1 MKYARE
7 IKVGILATVCLFLLF
22 FGFNFL
28 KGVNI
33 FSPTNA
39 YHGTFAH
46 LHGLEEQAAVYI
58 LGHKVG
64 QVDRLHYDFTR
75 DSAFLVDIS
84 IRKDIALPQG
94 TTMALISDGML
105 GGMAIELQLP
115 VKGLEDERMR
125 GLEDERM
132 RGLED
137 ERMRGLE
144 DEGMRGLVIEKG
156 SYLPTTY
163 VPGLIESLQGE
174 LLAHVD
180 EAVQEVDSLV
190 AALRTQVEGEH
201 IKHSLEN
208 VDRISG
214 DLTSVSAKLKYMMKT
229 QVPAIVNNADTAIAN
244 LNVIVADIKEADLKA
259 TVARVDKTVD
269 NVNGLVSDVRSQDGT
284 LGQLIYNKSL
294 YNHIDATVISAD
306 SLLTDLK
313 AHPKRYVHFSVFGKK
328 DK

>member
-7 IKVGILATVCLFLLF
+7 IKVGILAIVCLFLLF

-33 FSPTNA
+33 FSPTNG
-39 YHGTFAH
+39 YHGTFSH

-58 LGHKVG
+58 RGHKVG

-94 TTMALISDGML
+94 TKMALISDGML
-105 GGMAIELQLP
+105 GGMAIELQFP
-115 VKGLEDERMR
+115 DQSSITN
-125 GLEDERM
+125 DQSP
-132 RGLED
+132 
-137 ERMRGLE
+137 
-144 DEGMRGLVIEKG
+144 IAKG
-156 SYLPTTY
+156 SFLPTTY

-201 IKHSLEN
+201 IKRSLEN

-214 DLTSVSAKLKYMMKT
+214 DLTSVSANLKHMMKT
-229 QVPAIVNNADTAIAN
+229 QVPTIVNNADTAIAN
-244 LNVIVADIKEADLKA
+244 LNVIVADIKQADLKA
-259 TVARVDKTVD
+259 TVARVDKTVE
-269 NVNGLVSDVRSQDGT
+269 NVNGLVSDVRSQEGT
-284 LGQLIYNKSL
+284 IGQLIYNKSL

-313 AHPKRYVHFSVFGKK
+313 AHPKRYVHFSIFGKK

>member
-1 MKYARE
+1 MSELVIRDMKYARE

-39 YHGTFAH
+39 YHGRFAH

-58 LGHKVG
+58 RGHKVG

-84 IRKDIALPQG
+84 IRKDIALPVG
-94 TTMALISDGML
+94 TQMALVSDGML
-105 GGMAIELQLP
+105 GGMAIELQFPSNSVSDLTA
-115 VKGLEDERMR
+115 KRSNSDSGLTGEA
-125 GLEDERM
+125 GL
-132 RGLED
+132 
-137 ERMRGLE
+137 
-144 DEGMRGLVIEKG
+144 IEKG
-156 SYLPTTY
+156 SYLSTTY

-190 AALRTQVEGEH
+190 AALRAQVEGEH

-214 DLTSVSAKLKYMMKT
+214 DLTSVSAKLKHMMKT

-244 LNVIVADIKEADLKA
+244 LNVIVADIKDADLKA

-269 NVNGLVSDVRSQDGT
+269 NVNGLVSDVRSQEGT

-313 AHPKRYVHFSVFGKK
+313 AHPKRYVHFSVFVKK

>member
-33 FSPTNA
+33 FSPTNS
-39 YHGTFAH
+39 YHGTFCH

-58 LGHKVG
+58 RGHKVG
-64 QVDRLHYDFTR
+64 QVDRMHYDFTR

-94 TTMALISDGML
+94 TKMALVSDGML
-105 GGMAIELQLP
+105 GGMAIELQFPELSSMTN
-115 VKGLEDERMR
+115 DQSQM
-125 GLEDERM
+125 
-132 RGLED
+132 
-137 ERMRGLE
+137 
-144 DEGMRGLVIEKG
+144 IEKG
-156 SYLPTTY
+156 AFLNTTY
-163 VPGLIESLQGE
+163 VPGLIESLQSE

-190 AALRTQVEGEH
+190 AALRTQVEGDH
-201 IKHSLEN
+201 IKNSLEN

-214 DLTSVSAKLKYMMKT
+214 DLTSVSSNLKHMMKT
-229 QVPAIVNNADTAIAN
+229 QVPTIVNNADTAIAN
-244 LNVIVADIKEADLKA
+244 LNTIVADIKEADLKA
-259 TVARVDKTVD
+259 TVARVDNAVD
-269 NVNGLVSDVRSQDGT
+269 NVNELVSDVRSQDGT
-284 LGQLIYNKSL
+284 IGQLIYNKSL
-294 YNHIDATVISAD
+294 YNHIDATVVSAD
-306 SLLTDLK
+306 SLLVDLK
-313 AHPKRYVHFSVFGKK
+313 AHPKRYVHFSLFGKK

>member
-1 MKYARE
+1 MKIKHARE

-33 FSPTNA
+33 FSPTNG
-39 YHGTFAH
+39 YHGTFYN

-58 LGHKVG
+58 RGHKVG

-75 DSAFLVDIS
+75 DSAFTVDIS

-94 TTMALISDGML
+94 TTMALVSDGLL
-105 GGMAIELQLP
+105 GGMAIELQFP
-115 VKGLEDERMR
+115 EQSPIPD
-125 GLEDERM
+125 DQSP
-132 RGLED
+132 
-137 ERMRGLE
+137 
-144 DEGMRGLVIEKG
+144 IAHG
-156 SYLPTTY
+156 SFLPTTY
-163 VPGLIESLQGE
+163 VPGLMDNLQGE

-190 AALRTQVEGEH
+190 AALRAQVEGDH
-201 IKHSLEN
+201 IKNSLEN

-214 DLTSVSAKLKYMMKT
+214 DLTSVSSNLKHMMKT
-229 QVPAIVNNADTAIAN
+229 QVPAIVNNADTAVAN
-244 LNVIVADIKEADLKA
+244 LNVIVADLKQADLKA
-259 TVARVDKTVD
+259 TVARVDNAVD

-284 LGQLIYNKSL
+284 IGQLIYNKSL

-313 AHPKRYVHFSVFGKK
+313 AHPKRYVHFSIFGKK

>member
-84 IRKDIALPQG
+84 ICKDIALPQG

-115 VKGLEDERMR
+115 ELGNEGMR
-125 GLEDERM
+125 GLEDER
-132 RGLED
+132 
-137 ERMRGLE
+137 
-144 DEGMRGLVIEKG
+144 MRGLVIEKG

-244 LNVIVADIKEADLKA
+244 LNVIVADIKDADLKA

>member
-1 MKYARE
+1 MKIKHARE

-33 FSPTNA
+33 FSPTNG
-39 YHGTFAH
+39 YHGTFDN

-58 LGHKVG
+58 RGHKVG

-75 DSAFLVDIS
+75 DSAFTVDIS

-94 TTMALISDGML
+94 TTMALVSDGLL
-105 GGMAIELQLP
+105 GGMAIELQFPEQLQTTNDQSP
-115 VKGLEDERMR
+115 
-125 GLEDERM
+125 
-132 RGLED
+132 
-137 ERMRGLE
+137 
-144 DEGMRGLVIEKG
+144 IAHG
-156 SYLPTTY
+156 SFLPTTY
-163 VPGLIESLQGE
+163 VPGLMDNLQSE

-190 AALRTQVEGEH
+190 AALRTQVEGDH
-201 IKHSLEN
+201 IKNSLEN

-214 DLTSVSAKLKYMMKT
+214 DLTSVSSNLKHMMKT
-229 QVPAIVNNADTAIAN
+229 QVPAIINNADTAVAN
-244 LNVIVADIKEADLKA
+244 LNVIVADLKQADLKA
-259 TVARVDKTVD
+259 TVARVDNAVD

-284 LGQLIYNKSL
+284 IGQLIYNKSL

-313 AHPKRYVHFSVFGKK
+313 AHPKRYVHFSIFGKK

>member
-1 MKYARE
+1 MKHARE

-33 FSPTNA
+33 FSPTNS
-39 YHGTFAH
+39 YHGTFYH

-75 DSAFLVDIS
+75 DSAFTVDIS
-84 IRKDIALPQG
+84 ISKDIALPQG
-94 TTMALISDGML
+94 TTMALIADGML
-105 GGMAIELQLP
+105 GGMAIELQFP
-115 VKGLEDERMR
+115 SNSVSGLTGEA
-125 GLEDERM
+125 GL
-132 RGLED
+132 
-137 ERMRGLE
+137 
-144 DEGMRGLVIEKG
+144 IEKG
-156 SYLPTTY
+156 SYLSTTY

-180 EAVQEVDSLV
+180 DAVQNVDSLV

-214 DLTSVSAKLKYMMKT
+214 DLTSVSANLKHMMKT
-229 QVPAIVNNADTAIAN
+229 QVPTIVNNADTAIAN
-244 LNVIVADIKEADLKA
+244 LNVIVADIKQADLKA
-259 TVARVDKTVD
+259 TVARIDQAVD
-269 NVNGLVSDVRSQDGT
+269 NVNGLVTDVRSQEGT
-284 LGQLIYNKSL
+284 IGQLIYNKSL

-313 AHPKRYVHFSVFGKK
+313 AHPKRYVHFSIFGKK